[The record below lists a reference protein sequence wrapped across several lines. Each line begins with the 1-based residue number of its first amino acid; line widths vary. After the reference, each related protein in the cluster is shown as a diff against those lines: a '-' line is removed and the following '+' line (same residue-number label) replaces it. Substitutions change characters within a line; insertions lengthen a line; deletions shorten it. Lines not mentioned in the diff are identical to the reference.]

1 MKDRNF
7 IDTNIL
13 IYLYSQESGKQNKI
27 LSLLNRDE
35 IFVISTQIIM
45 EFCNVLVKKLKYT
58 KSELDIA
65 IEDFYRNFEI
75 SLINQKTI
83 KKALEIY
90 VIYKYSLFDCLVI
103 STALEANCS
112 IIYSEDMQHNQ
123 MIDNKVKIINPF
135 MQLY

>member
-1 MKDRNF
+1 MKGRNF

-13 IYLYSQESGKQNKI
+13 IYLYSQEASKQNKI

-45 EFCNVLVKKLKYT
+45 EFCNVLVRKLKYT

-65 IEDFYRNFEI
+65 IEDFNRNFEI
-75 SLINQKTI
+75 SYINQNTI
-83 KKALEIY
+83 KKALEIHE
-90 VIYKYSLFDCLVI
+90 VYKYSLFDCLVI
-103 STALEANCS
+103 STAMEANCS

-135 MQLY
+135 I